1 MAKGA
6 RRGATRSLGPP
17 EGEPWVWMTRTM
29 LGSLTYRSL
38 SISARRILDRLLYE
52 HSSHGGRENGNLA
65 CPYRQLDQWGVTLDD
80 ARRGFEELIV
90 AGYVERTFQGLR
102 QDGAGD
108 PSRYALTWLPTLVG
122 TPQEHAPTHR
132 WLAVNE
138 HLSRNG
144 HGNLKAARRWLKDQV
159 AGVGRG
165 TANKQRPTPHLRI
178 VSPLKC
184 GVKTP

>member
-1 MAKGA
+1 
-6 RRGATRSLGPP
+6 
-17 EGEPWVWMTRTM
+17 MTRTM

-65 CPYRQLDQWGVTLDD
+65 CPYRQLNQWGVTLAD
-80 ARRGFEELIV
+80 ARRGFEELIA
-90 AGYVERTFQGLR
+90 AGYVERTFAGPR
-102 QDGAGD
+102 QAGGGE

-138 HLSRNG
+138 RLSRDG
-144 HGNLKAARRWLKDQV
+144 HGSLRTARRWLKEQV
-159 AGVGRG
+159 SGTGRG
-165 TANKQRPTPHLRI
+165 SDRKQNATPQ
-178 VSPLKC
+178 VSITQPLKC
-184 GVKTP
+184 GVTAQ